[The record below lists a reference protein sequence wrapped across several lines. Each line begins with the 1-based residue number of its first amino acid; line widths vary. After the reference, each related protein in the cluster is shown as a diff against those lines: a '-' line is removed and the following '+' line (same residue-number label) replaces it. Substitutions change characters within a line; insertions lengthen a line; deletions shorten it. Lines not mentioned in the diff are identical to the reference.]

1 MPAHPWEAAPRL
13 LMEEEE
19 KEVMEREE
27 EGVGFDHLGWDA
39 ALVANVILLNF
50 SQGPLASQ
58 RPSMASDG
66 QTDKRMNERRGEKD
80 EGRKDA

>member
-1 MPAHPWEAAPRL
+1 
-13 LMEEEE
+13 MEEEE

-66 QTDKRMNERRGEKD
+66 QTDK
-80 EGRKDA
+80 